1 MSKFTMV
8 IPTYWGRDK
17 AEESDEE
24 IVFDHPTMLNEA
36 GTLGR
41 LLESLSIFK
50 RVEGKIVVISVAN
63 TRGIAGAVKDR
74 VDQIIEPFRSSYDI
88 TNIGQDTL
96 EHISDR
102 LADRGVSKSALELL
116 NLDNY
121 AAVRNIC
128 SLAGVINGSN
138 YTIFIDDDEVFSDP
152 GFFDKIEESMGKVEA
167 GEKIEALAGYY
178 LQPHTFRLDENTVP
192 DWRAPW
198 WNNTAAMNAAFE
210 RIIGQEPRLKPTPFV
225 FGGNMT
231 VSLKALKQIP
241 FDPRIT
247 RGEDIDFLL
256 NTRTHG
262 VTFYL
267 DRKLAITHL
276 PPESEQ
282 KEWKKV
288 REDAIRFLYERK
300 KVRDHPQLTL
310 QELQPY
316 PGMFLG
322 DDLEERIIKT
332 NELLKQ
338 KYQTENNEQ
347 GVRECEKTIAMTAE
361 NRWVQIDTREWLR
374 QLVTRWQEVTAA
386 AEDIE
391 ILKCSVAHNFHAS
404 R

>member
-1 MSKFTMV
+1 MGDKMSTFTMV
-8 IPTYWGRDK
+8 IPTYWGREK
-17 AEESDEE
+17 AEAATEE
-24 IVFDHPTMLNEA
+24 IIFDHPTMLNEA

-41 LLESLSIFK
+41 LLESLRIFK
-50 RVEGKIVVISVAN
+50 RVEGKIVVITVAN
-63 TRGIAGAVKDR
+63 TREIAGSAKGR
-74 VDQIIEPFRSSYDI
+74 VNQIIEPFRSSYDI

-102 LADRGVSKSALELL
+102 LANRGVSKSALELV

-121 AAVRNIC
+121 AAVRNVC
-128 SLAGVINGSN
+128 SLAGVINGTN

-152 GFFDKIEESMGKVEA
+152 DFLDKIVESMGKDAA

-178 LQPHTFRLDENTVP
+178 LQPHTFRLDENKVP

-256 NTRTHG
+256 NACIHG

-267 DRKLAITHL
+267 DRQLAITHL

-322 DDLEERIIKT
+322 ADLEERIIKT

-338 KYQTENNEQ
+338 KYQTENDEQ

-361 NRWVQIDTREWLR
+361 NRWAQIDTRKWLR
-374 QLVTRWQEVTAA
+374 QLVTRWQEVTTA
-386 AEDIE
+386 AEGIE
-391 ILKCSVAHNFHAS
+391 IQK
-404 R
+404 

>member
-1 MSKFTMV
+1 MSSFTMV
-8 IPTYWGRDK
+8 IPTYWGREE
-17 AEESDEE
+17 AEAADEE

-41 LLESLSIFK
+41 MLESLRIFK
-50 RVEGKIVVISVAN
+50 RVEGKIVVITVAN
-63 TRGIAGAVKDR
+63 TREIAGSAKGR
-74 VDQIIEPFRSSYDI
+74 VNQIIEPFRSSYDI

-102 LADRGVSKSALELL
+102 LANRGVSKSALELV

-121 AAVRNIC
+121 AAVRNVC
-128 SLAGVINGSN
+128 SLAGVINGTN

-152 GFFDKIEESMGKVEA
+152 DFLDKIVESMGKDAA

-178 LQPHTFRLDENTVP
+178 LQPHTFRLDENKVP

-256 NTRTHG
+256 NARIHG

-322 DDLEERIIKT
+322 ADLEERIIKT

-361 NRWVQIDTREWLR
+361 NCWAQIDTRGWLR
-374 QLVTRWQEVTAA
+374 QLVTRWQEVTTA
-386 AEDIE
+386 AEGIE
-391 ILKCSVAHNFHAS
+391 ILK
-404 R
+404 

>member
-1 MSKFTMV
+1 MSKITMV
-8 IPTYWGRDK
+8 IPTYWGLDK
-17 AEESDEE
+17 AEAADEE
-24 IVFDHPTMLNEA
+24 IVFDHPAMLNEA

-50 RVEGKIVVISVAN
+50 RLGGKIVVISVAN

-74 VDQIIEPFRSSYDI
+74 VDQIIEPFRSFYDI

-102 LADRGVSKSALELL
+102 LTDRGVSKSALELV

-128 SLAGVINGSN
+128 SLAGVINGTN

-152 GFFDKIEESMGKVEA
+152 DFFDKIKESMGKVEA
-167 GEKIEALAGYY
+167 GDKIEALAGYY
-178 LQPHTFRLDENTVP
+178 LQPHTFRLDENKVP

-256 NTRTHG
+256 NARIHG

-322 DDLEERIIKT
+322 ADLEERIIKT

-338 KYQTENNEQ
+338 KYQTENDEQ

-361 NRWVQIDTREWLR
+361 NRWAQIDTGKWLR
-374 QLVTRWQEVTAA
+374 QLVTRWQEVAVA
-386 AEDIE
+386 AEGIE
-391 ILKCSVAHNFHAS
+391 IQK
-404 R
+404 

>member
-1 MSKFTMV
+1 MSKFTIV
-8 IPTYWGRDK
+8 IPTYWGGEK
-17 AEESDEE
+17 AEEADDE

-50 RVEGKIVVISVAN
+50 RVEGKIAVISVAN
-63 TRGIAGAVKDR
+63 TRTIAGAVNNR

-88 TNIGQDTL
+88 INIGQDTL

-102 LADRGVSKSALELL
+102 LDSRGVSKSALELVK
-116 NLDNY
+116 LDNY

-128 SLAGVINGSN
+128 SLAGVINGTN
-138 YTIFIDDDEVFSDP
+138 YTIFIDDDEIFSDP
-152 GFFDKIEESMGKVEA
+152 EFFNKIEESMGKAVA

-178 LQPHTFRLDENTVP
+178 LQPHTFRLDEDKVP

-210 RIIGQEPRLKPTPFV
+210 RIIGQAPRLKPTPFV

-231 VSLKALKQIP
+231 LSLKALKQIP
-241 FDPRIT
+241 FDPKIT

-256 NTRTHG
+256 NARING

-276 PPESEQ
+276 PPEYEQ

-300 KVRDHPQLTL
+300 KVRDHPQLNL

-322 DDLEERIIKT
+322 ADLEERIIKT

-338 KYQTENNEQ
+338 KYQTENDDQ
-347 GVRECEKTIAMTAE
+347 GVRECEKTIVMVSE
-361 NRWVQIDTREWLR
+361 NRWDRIDTSKWLR
-374 QLVTRWQEVTAA
+374 QLVTRWQEVTTA
-386 AEDIE
+386 AEGIE
-391 ILKCSVAHNFHAS
+391 MQE
-404 R
+404 